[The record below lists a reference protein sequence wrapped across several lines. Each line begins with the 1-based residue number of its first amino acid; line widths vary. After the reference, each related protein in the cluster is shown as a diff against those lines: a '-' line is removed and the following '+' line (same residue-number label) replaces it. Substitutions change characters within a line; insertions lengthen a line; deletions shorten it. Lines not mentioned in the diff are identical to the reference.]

1 MQAYNKY
8 LVLVSTALCLTIVIL
23 HNILA
28 KKIFKTFM
36 NTQIIST
43 FKLAQPDLKKWQSA
57 IRAILGGRAI
67 TGSNFEFD
75 DINERKMNV
84 VQAL

>member
-1 MQAYNKY
+1 
-8 LVLVSTALCLTIVIL
+8 
-23 HNILA
+23 
-28 KKIFKTFM
+28 M
-36 NTQIIST
+36 NNQIIST

-75 DINERKMNV
+75 DINEPKMNV

>member
-43 FKLAQPDLKKWQSA
+43 FKLAQPDLKNGNRQLEQSLEA
-57 IRAILGGRAI
+57 KQSQEAILSLM
-67 TGSNFEFD
+67 TSMSQ
-75 DINERKMNV
+75 K
-84 VQAL
+84 